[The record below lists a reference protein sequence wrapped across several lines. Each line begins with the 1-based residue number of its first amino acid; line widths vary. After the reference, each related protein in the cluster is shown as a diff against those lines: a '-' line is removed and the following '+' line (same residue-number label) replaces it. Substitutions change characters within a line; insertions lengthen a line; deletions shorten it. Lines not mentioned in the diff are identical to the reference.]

1 MRVDGEEAVGQAC
14 IRKQVPKASLP
25 RGGRQLISKK
35 RGHDPGP
42 RGRWMEGFKAY

>member
-1 MRVDGEEAVGQAC
+1 MRVDGEEAEWQAP

-25 RGGRQLISKK
+25 RGRRKIISKK

-42 RGRWMEGFKAY
+42 RGRWMEGFKTY